1 MESLKGEGIAGVKE
15 SPGKCKIKRMKYDAL
30 IFDIDG
36 TLWNASSANA
46 KGWNLG
52 LEELGMPE
60 RVTPRQ
66 IESVSGYPYEKC
78 IDILL
83 PGERVNHPELF
94 SVFARREAEVV
105 AMDGG
110 VFYDGALS
118 GVVRLALD
126 YRVFLVSNCEEWYLN
141 LFLRFSQLGAVV
153 SGTDCHG
160 MSGLPKDEMLRK
172 MTRDYSLSRPV
183 YIGDTAADEEAAA
196 GAAMAFI
203 HAAWGFGK
211 PLGAPKSVSSFAD
224 LVSWLVTNDVR
235 DQ

>member
-1 MESLKGEGIAGVKE
+1 
-15 SPGKCKIKRMKYDAL
+15 MKYDAL

-52 LEELGMPE
+52 LEELGMSQ

-78 IDILL
+78 MDILL

-105 AMDGG
+105 ATDGG
-110 VFYDGALS
+110 VFYDGALD
-118 GVVRLALD
+118 GVTRLARE

-141 LFLRFSQLGAVV
+141 LFLRFSRLGSVL

-160 MSGLPKDEMLRK
+160 MSGMAKDEMLRR
-172 MTRDYSLSRPV
+172 MARDYRLNRPV

-196 GAAMAFI
+196 RAAMAFI

-224 LVSWLVTNDVR
+224 LAGYLVTNNVGAY
-235 DQ
+235 